1 MCTWLA
7 TDLQQRLLGVV
18 VAGAV
23 RSGHDGQWPPF
34 ATLALVPGAGA
45 AV

>member
-1 MCTWLA
+1 MA
-7 TDLQQRLLGVV
+7 FDLQQRLLGVV

-23 RSGHDGQWPPF
+23 RSDHDRHWPPF
-34 ATLALVPGAGA
+34 ATLASLLEAGA